1 MPVQLKKDMFAPQR
15 EQTQRLE
22 NLHSRHYIAGNRLS
36 PLYIRGCSEA
46 EWSAGMGLRVRTYY
60 LISNLCSGCSYKGW
74 SVGQHS

>member
-1 MPVQLKKDMFAPQR
+1 MFAPQR

-60 LISNLCSGCSYKGW
+60 LISNLFVQAALTKAGVWGNIAEEI
-74 SVGQHS
+74 